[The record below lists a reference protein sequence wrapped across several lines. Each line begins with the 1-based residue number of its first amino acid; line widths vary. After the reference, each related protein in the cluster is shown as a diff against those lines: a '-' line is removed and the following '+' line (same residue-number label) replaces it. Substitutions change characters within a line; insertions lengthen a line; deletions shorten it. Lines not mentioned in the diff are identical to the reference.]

1 MISRLARFV
10 GIILCGFGGLG
21 CDDSGDA
28 SHLVTEP
35 QLPVAN
41 GISGDSGR
49 EMVLIRLVPDGSMV
63 ALDIGPVRF
72 RSQHPWDGESAT
84 SELSLQP
91 FGNGGDVVFTMFK
104 VGNYEALVVPQ
115 IDHTEVRALD
125 EVFYLKPFSVTHDG
139 VAYSLKDHEVLVDLR
154 EKPK

>member
-1 MISRLARFV
+1 MIGFARFV
-10 GIILCGFGGLG
+10 AIVLCGFGGPG
-21 CDDSGDA
+21 CDKSGDA
-28 SHLVTEP
+28 SDLVTEP
-35 QLPVAN
+35 QLSVAN

-72 RSQHPWDGESAT
+72 RSQNRWDGESAT

-104 VGNYEALVVPQ
+104 AGSYEAIVVPQ
-115 IDHTEVRALD
+115 SDHTEIRALD

-139 VAYSLKDHEVLVDLR
+139 VTYSLRSHEVLVDLG
-154 EKPK
+154 EEPK